1 MRPLGVVVTSG
12 VAMLV
17 GAALLAAAPSGSS
30 SAGGAAAGAAA
41 ARQGRVRLTKPWS
54 EMTSLSDKEKSEILD
69 IHRKAVE
76 QIHEIE
82 AKEKQDILAMLTP
95 QQKKEVEDIE
105 AKDKLEAKERR
116 SRNPTTRPSRGAA
129 SATEAQ

>member
-1 MRPLGVVVTSG
+1 MRSLGAVVTGG

-17 GAALLAAAPSGSS
+17 GAALLVAAPSGSNS
-30 SAGGAAAGAAA
+30 SGGGTAGTAA

-54 EMTSLSDKEKSEILD
+54 EMTSLNEQEKSRILE
-69 IHRKAVE
+69 IHRKAVD

-82 AKEKQDILAMLTP
+82 AKEKQDILALLTP
-95 QQKKEVEDIE
+95 AQKKEVEDIE

-116 SRNPTTRPSRGAA
+116 SRNPTTRPARGAA
-129 SATEAQ
+129 SASESQ